1 MELTAQTTVYLLM
14 LVIYIIILYI
24 FDRARVKFKGGNLA
38 MVIKLI
44 IINTVLLLIADYTYL
59 FEFLGTD
66 IVYISRTIL
75 RLAAMCALAFG
86 GLRLIST

>member
-1 MELTAQTTVYLLM
+1 VE
-14 LVIYIIILYI
+14 IWH
-24 FDRARVKFKGGNLA
+24 
-38 MVIKLI
+38 KLI

-86 GLRLIST
+86 GYVILNLHVF

>member
-1 MELTAQTTVYLLM
+1 
-14 LVIYIIILYI
+14 
-24 FDRARVKFKGGNLA
+24 

-59 FEFLGTD
+59 FGFLGSD
-66 IVYISRTIL
+66 LVYILRTIL

>member
-1 MELTAQTTVYLLM
+1 MELTAQTTVYLLT

-44 IINTVLLLIADYTYL
+44 IINTVYFLSQTIHTFLN
-59 FEFLGTD
+59 FLGTD